1 MNTKL
6 LLVSLLMALSA
17 ISMPVM
23 AQGTPTEV
31 NISDTKQTITVG
43 DNGINF
49 YDEGGPKGP
58 TTPRVGEEKRVSE
71 ITFVPENP
79 AKKVMVNFTKMDI
92 FLSSLGE
99 KNSQFVK
106 VYSGKEAKK
115 DNLLK
120 SFTRNQIG
128 IVKSIADDGA
138 LTIVFEKVWARKIFS
153 DF

>member
-49 YDEGGPKGP
+49 YDEGGPTGP
-58 TTPRVGEEKRVSE
+58 THLER
-71 ITFVPENP
+71 
-79 AKKVMVNFTKMDI
+79 AKKNE
-92 FLSSLGE
+92 L
-99 KNSQFVK
+99 VK
-106 VYSGKEAKK
+106 LHLCQKI
-115 DNLLK
+115 LLK
-120 SFTRNQIG
+120 RLWLIH
-128 IVKSIADDGA
+128 
-138 LTIVFEKVWARKIFS
+138 
-153 DF
+153 